1 MFIRINESR
10 IKASSIGEFENQG
23 KSVHTEKWYL
33 NIKIS
38 GKWKS
43 FTFNTES
50 RLNDVVL
57 YLDKVLKVEVV

>member
-10 IKASSIGEFENQG
+10 IKAASIGEFENQG

-43 FTFNTES
+43 FTFNDKE
-50 RLNDVVL
+50 RMDEVVT

>member
-23 KSVHTEKWYL
+23 KSVYTEKWYL

-43 FTFNTES
+43 LLSTQNPG
-50 RLNDVVL
+50 
-57 YLDKVLKVEVV
+57 